1 MFRDK
6 FAKRLKELRN
16 EKGLSQEELAN
27 AIKSSTNAV
36 GMYETGKR
44 MPREEILERIKGFF
58 GCTYDYLFGFS
69 DDPNPKAD
77 KTLTV
82 FEYNPENEPPLISTE
97 RHVLFQKGDLAVK
110 LGPVLSRYMYPFYLM
125 DDVIIFSSVNS
136 IKGNITALLH
146 NRELYI
152 GRVSKQADVY
162 EVVFLNPSIKKK
174 RVPEKGTKILG
185 MMVGMVRLMEL

>member
-27 AIKSSTNAV
+27 AIQSSTNAV

-58 GCTYDYLFGFS
+58 GCSYDYLFGFS

-82 FEYNPENEPPLISTE
+82 FEYNSESNPPLVSTD
-97 RHVLFQKGDLAVK
+97 RHVLFQKGDLAIK
-110 LGPVLSRYMYPFYLM
+110 LGPFLSRYMYPFYLM

>member
-82 FEYNPENEPPLISTE
+82 FEYNPEKEPPLISTE

-110 LGPVLSRYMYPFYLM
+110 LGPVLSRHMYPFYLM

>member
-27 AIKSSTNAV
+27 AIQSSTNAV

-58 GCTYDYLFGFS
+58 GCSYDYLFGFS
-69 DDPNPKAD
+69 DDPNPEAD

-82 FEYNPENEPPLISTE
+82 FEYNPESDPPLVSTK

-136 IKGNITALLH
+136 IKGNITALQY

-152 GRVSKQADVY
+152 GRVSKQNDVF
-162 EVVFLNPSIKKK
+162 EVAFLNPSIKKK
-174 RVPEKGTKILG
+174 RVPEHGTKIIG

>member
-1 MFRDK
+1 
-6 FAKRLKELRN
+6 
-16 EKGLSQEELAN
+16 
-27 AIKSSTNAV
+27 
-36 GMYETGKR
+36 
-44 MPREEILERIKGFF
+44 
-58 GCTYDYLFGFS
+58 
-69 DDPNPKAD
+69 
-77 KTLTV
+77 
-82 FEYNPENEPPLISTE
+82 
-97 RHVLFQKGDLAVK
+97 
-110 LGPVLSRYMYPFYLM
+110 M

-146 NRELYI
+146 NGELYI